1 MAPPLEGGGE
11 ESSGGTGTVDVYVW
25 FNNIEAVSEVTRLNW
40 DEIFDMKAQDY
51 LAYLA
56 YVKEKARREEI
67 RIRQEAAKYRH

>member
-1 MAPPLEGGGE
+1 M
-11 ESSGGTGTVDVYVW
+11 
-25 FNNIEAVSEVTRLNW
+25 TRLNW

-67 RIRQEAAKYRH
+67 AIRREAAKYKR